1 MDREKIVGWIQK
13 LATKAMDPA
22 VSPQEAESLQE
33 KVAQL
38 MAKYKIS
45 EMEATT
51 PEEIEDHEMMRE
63 EIKFAQ
69 SGRMTWGYYLAWGIA
84 PVFECEAVRKHNSQ
98 VMIFFGFPEDV
109 KTVAFFFRFFQIQ
122 IIQFADKSEY
132 TTVKDKNSYAQGMTK
147 RLIYRISE
155 AYRRAKEI
163 VPSECLDLMV
173 IKDAVVKR
181 YREGEIGKTTNSKMR
196 QNLNG
201 SAYTKGYVDG
211 DRVNIANPH
220 LSHLKN

>member
-1 MDREKIVGWIQK
+1 MDREQVVGWIQK
-13 LATKAMDPA
+13 LAAKAMDPA
-22 VSPQEAESLQE
+22 VSPAEGEALQE

-38 MAKYKIS
+38 MAKYKVS

-69 SGRMTWGYYLAWGIA
+69 SGRMTWGFYLAWGIA
-84 PVFECEAVRKHNSQ
+84 PVFDCKAVKRSNSQ
-98 VMIFFGFPEDV
+98 VMLFFGYPEDV

-122 IIQFADKSEY
+122 IIEFADRSKY
-132 TTVKDKNSYAQGMTK
+132 TTVKDKNSYAQGMVK
-147 RLIYRISE
+147 RLVDRISK
-155 AYRRAKEI
+155 AYKRAKEI
-163 VPSECLDLMV
+163 VPSDCRDLIIV
-173 IKDAVVKR
+173 KDEAVKKFMAD
-181 YREGEIGKTTNSKMR
+181 EIGRVTNSHMR

-201 SAYTKGYVDG
+201 SAYTRGYADG
-211 DRVNIANPH
+211 SRVNIVNPN

>member
-1 MDREKIVGWIQK
+1 MEREKVISWIQK

-22 VSPQEAESLQE
+22 CSPGEANSLQE

-69 SGRMTWGYYLAWGIA
+69 TGRMTWGYYLAWGIA

-98 VMIFFGFPEDV
+98 VMMFFGFPDDV

-122 IIQFADKSEY
+122 IIDFADKSGFS
-132 TTVKDKNSYAQGMTK
+132 TVKDKNSYALGMTK
-147 RLIYRISE
+147 KLVTRIAL
-155 AYRRAKEI
+155 AYKRAKEI
-163 VPSECLDLMV
+163 VPSQCRDLIV
-173 IKDAVVKR
+173 VKEGAVKR
-181 YREGEIGKTTNSKMR
+181 YRENEIGRTINSRMNT
-196 QNLNG
+196 NLNG
-201 SAYTKGYVDG
+201 DAYTKGYVDG
-211 DRVNIANPH
+211 DKVNIVNPNLDHLAN
-220 LSHLKN
+220 

>member
-1 MDREKIVGWIQK
+1 MDREKVIGWIQK

-22 VSPQEAESLQE
+22 CAPAEAESLQE

-51 PEEIEDHEMMRE
+51 PEEIEDHDMMRE

-84 PVFECEAVRKHNSQ
+84 PVFECEAIRKHKSQ
-98 VMIFFGFPEDV
+98 TMMFFGFPEDV

-122 IIQFADKSEY
+122 IIEFADRSKY
-132 TTVKDKNSYAQGMTK
+132 THVRDKNSYAQGMAK
-147 RLIYRISE
+147 KLITRVAM
-155 AYRRAKEI
+155 AYKRAKEI
-163 VPSECLDLMV
+163 VPSECRDLILV
-173 IKDAVVKR
+173 KEDAVKR
-181 YREGEIGKTTNSKMR
+181 YRQSEIGRTVNSRMR
-196 QNLNG
+196 SNMNG
-201 SAYTKGYVDG
+201 SAYAHGYFDG
-211 DRVNIANPH
+211 DKVDIVNPNLDH
-220 LSHLKN
+220 LRN